1 MKLHEFNLG
10 NGWYGNIEYWPE
22 DGGFKGI
29 MFVTSECS
37 LGVSWQE
44 YFDVMHISED
54 FMLEYCRNYIRENN
68 T

>member
-1 MKLHEFNLG
+1 
-10 NGWYGNIEYWPE
+10 
-22 DGGFKGI
+22 